1 MQEKK
6 QEIEAVEFDAIMVD
20 LETLDTIETAAI
32 IQIAAIEFN
41 TKTGKT
47 GEEFFRNINE
57 VSNYFLGRTK
67 CKETLEWWYST
78 PERIEQLNNTL
89 KNGINL
95 DLALSELYIFL
106 NFLHK
111 NPKGE
116 NLLFANPPQFDVAI
130 LVNAYRS
137 IGIGQSDVWSPF
149 HVQCCRTLKTQR
161 RDIYE
166 KVHFKGTR
174 HNALDDCRHQIAYT
188 VAILNEIKPKA

>member
-1 MQEKK
+1 MQDEKT
-6 QEIEAVEFDAIMVD
+6 EAVEFDAIMVD

-47 GEEFFRNINE
+47 GFEFFRNISE
-57 VSNYFLGRTK
+57 YSNDFLKRTK
-67 CKETLEWWYST
+67 CKETLNWWNST
-78 PERIEQLNNTL
+78 PERIEQLNYTL

-95 DLALSELYIFL
+95 HTVLSELYVFL
-106 NFLHK
+106 KFKHK
-111 NPKGE
+111 NPQGE
-116 NLLFANPPQFDVAI
+116 NLLFANPPQFDVAM
-130 LVNAYRS
+130 LVNAFRS
-137 IGIGQSDVWSPF
+137 IGIGQSEVWSPF

-166 KVHFKGTR
+166 KVPFKGTR

-188 VAILNEIKPKA
+188 VAILNEIKA